1 MQFTDLANKDT
12 NFPSTQLYNYNYI
25 IIIAGG
31 SLAKY
36 LAQGLQKID
45 TDWSKWRVFFCDERH
60 VAYDNSDSTYKV
72 YKEGLMSKVP
82 LADKNVIKI
91 NPELSGG

>member
-12 NFPSTQLYNYNYI
+12 NFPLTQLYNYNYI
-25 IIIAGG
+25 IIISGG

>member
-1 MQFTDLANKDT
+1 M
-12 NFPSTQLYNYNYI
+12 
-25 IIIAGG
+25 
-31 SLAKY
+31 AKY
-36 LAQGLQKID
+36 LAQGLQGID

-60 VAYDNSDSTYKV
+60 VTYDNADSTYKV

-82 LADKNVIKI
+82 LADENVIKI

>member
-1 MQFTDLANKDT
+1 M
-12 NFPSTQLYNYNYI
+12 
-25 IIIAGG
+25 
-31 SLAKY
+31 
-36 LAQGLQKID
+36 
-45 TDWSKWRVFFCDERH
+45 FFCDERH